1 MVAFTTGR
9 PVTGRR
15 GVKAGLKAEADPQN
29 TDNQLATKRKSIF
42 RAGRRVNE
50 RACNGIKPAPQVLR
64 KVGSGL
70 LPVST
75 SG

>member
-29 TDNQLATKRKSIF
+29 REVGYVSGPAEL
-42 RAGRRVNE
+42 E
-50 RACNGIKPAPQVLR
+50 RL
-64 KVGSGL
+64 
-70 LPVST
+70 
-75 SG
+75 